1 MMKVT
6 EVVIERIGNKKNANE
21 VKEGYIYFTNESQV
35 SSKKYKFIFNSQNSN
50 CLTVKIDEE
59 NYWKYMII
67 EPIYSTGKKMPYEIG
82 FVGAKGETM
91 DIDNYNDLLNK
102 YVEEN
107 VEVFGEK

>member
-1 MMKVT
+1 
-6 EVVIERIGNKKNANE
+6 
-21 VKEGYIYFTNESQV
+21 
-35 SSKKYKFIFNSQNSN
+35 
-50 CLTVKIDEE
+50 
-59 NYWKYMII
+59 MII

-91 DIDNYNDLLNK
+91 DIHNYNDLLNK